1 MTLMA
6 AETSFSKGT
15 CQWIVLLRDEEAR
28 GEETSGEG
36 GGRGR
41 AVLPGILI

>member
-1 MTLMA
+1 MA

-28 GEETSGEG
+28 GEETSGGGEG
-36 GGRGR
+36 GEGGLFCP
-41 AVLPGILI
+41 VY